1 MYRVCRNVIS
11 HVIMHVFCCLF
22 YDVFLRESIYFFQR
36 VYFTT
41 FEADVLVKADKL
53 PDVFFL
59 YRFEG
64 ISTGLPTPFSPT
76 PVCPIYILRV

>member
-1 MYRVCRNVIS
+1 MQECNLTRD
-11 HVIMHVFCCLF
+11 HVVFAAFVLRRLSSGKYLF
-22 YDVFLRESIYFFQR
+22 LPAS
-36 VYFTT
+36 
-41 FEADVLVKADKL
+41 FETDVLVKADKL

-76 PVCPIYILRV
+76 PVLPTKGVNVQFCLLRV

>member
-1 MYRVCRNVIS
+1 MYFAVC
-11 HVIMHVFCCLF
+11 
-22 YDVFLRESIYFFQR
+22 
-36 VYFTT
+36 FTT
-41 FEADVLVKADKL
+41 SFFGKVFISSSEFILPLLKPMFYIVKADKL

-64 ISTGLPTPFSPT
+64 ISTSLPTPFSPT

>member
-1 MYRVCRNVIS
+1 MLFSRLLIMY
-11 HVIMHVFCCLF
+11 
-22 YDVFLRESIYFFQR
+22 YDVFLLESIYFFRR

-41 FEADVLVKADKL
+41 FEADVLVKVDKL

-76 PVCPIYILRV
+76 PVFPIIILRV